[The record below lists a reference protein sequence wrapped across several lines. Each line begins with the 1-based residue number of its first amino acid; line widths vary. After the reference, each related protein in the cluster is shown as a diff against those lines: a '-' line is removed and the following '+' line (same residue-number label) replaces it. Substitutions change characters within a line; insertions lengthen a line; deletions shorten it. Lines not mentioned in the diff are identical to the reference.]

1 MKNKSTLIMI
11 EQIVMLLVFVLAATV
26 CIRMFVR
33 SEQLSRKYE
42 ATDQA
47 VRVAQNA
54 AELLKKGGIP
64 AFANKE
70 NVLQKGENTWAV
82 LYDKNWEVT
91 KRESAEFILT
101 IDSLAEAEKF
111 LFRAEI
117 TVLTEDGEVLFRLPV
132 AGQKTAEVTE
142 YEEN

>member
-1 MKNKSTLIMI
+1 MKNKSTLVMI

-26 CIRMFVR
+26 CIRMFVG

-64 AFANKE
+64 AFASKE
-70 NVLQKGENTWAV
+70 KVLQTGENTWV
-82 LYDKNWEVT
+82 MFYDKNWEET
-91 KRESAEFILT
+91 NQESAEF
-101 IDSLAEAEKF
+101 SLAAEFLRSESDF

-117 TVLTEDGEVLFRLPV
+117 VISTVDGTELFRLPV
-132 AGQKTAEVTE
+132 AWQANNGGGDRI
-142 YEEN
+142 